1 MANFLPIFLGST
13 PRKIVLP
20 PVSGNARAL
29 HNFVCT
35 RVAGRASPRFHERL
49 KGVCRPRPPPAAAVS
64 ARPRCS
70 PLSARSVRSLS
81 PFGERA
87 GVRGLQDY
95 REIRAPHPTP
105 LQPKS
110 DVSDFGPLWVPNS
123 GKPEFG
129 WGEGARGGRRDS
141 ATIIPPSPERPSGH
155 PAWWK
160 SAPVIRVT

>member
-1 MANFLPIFLGST
+1 MRIAATTTWPIFADIFLGST

-20 PVSGNARAL
+20 PAPGNARAL

-35 RVAGRASPRFHERL
+35 RGCGLRIPAISREIE
-49 KGVCRPRPPPAAAVS
+49 GVCRPSPAPAAAVS

-105 LQPKS
+105 LPAEVGYIRLRPLMSAELGQARVRVGRGSRP
-110 DVSDFGPLWVPNS
+110 GPRR
-123 GKPEFG
+123 
-129 WGEGARGGRRDS
+129 WGYHHTS
-141 ATIIPPSPERPSGH
+141 ISNPPSAH
-155 PAWWK
+155 PAL
-160 SAPVIRVT
+160 